1 MTYFEIYAFFGAP
14 LVILAVGYAMYRI
27 ASNPNSRW

>member
-1 MTYFEIYAFFGAP
+1 MTYFEIYAFFVSP
-14 LVILAVGYAMYRI
+14 LIALAVGYGVYRI